1 METLQTRQ
9 DKGPGTEQ
17 NTGVYSFAQPRDR
30 QGRETSDERQQNG
43 LNEEGLARGLGWFSI
58 GLGIAELAAPRD
70 LARSIGVSDH
80 RLLLRA
86 VGLREIVT
94 GLGILT
100 RRRPAGWLWAR
111 VAGDMMDLAL
121 LGTVLNSADG
131 RRGRVTAATAA
142 VAGVT
147 MLDVWCSRQI
157 SRSPDAEVSGIPV
170 KKSITVNRPP
180 EELYRFWH
188 DFQNLP
194 RFMNHLIS
202 VQVNGER
209 RSHWVAKGPAGT
221 SVEWDAE
228 VINDKPDELIEWRSL
243 EGADVDNS
251 GSVRFE
257 RAPGGRG
264 TVVRVEM
271 EYNPPA
277 GVIGATVAK
286 LFGEAPEKQVKV
298 DLLRFKQL
306 METGEIA
313 RTEGQ
318 PAGRARSTSKKYDDF
333 LRK

>member
-1 METLQTRQ
+1 
-9 DKGPGTEQ
+9 
-17 NTGVYSFAQPRDR
+17 
-30 QGRETSDERQQNG
+30 
-43 LNEEGLARGLGWFSI
+43 
-58 GLGIAELAAPRD
+58 
-70 LARSIGVSDH
+70 
-80 RLLLRA
+80 
-86 VGLREIVT
+86 
-94 GLGILT
+94 
-100 RRRPAGWLWAR
+100 
-111 VAGDMMDLAL
+111 MDLAL
-121 LGTVLNSADG
+121 LGAALNSADG

-147 MLDVWCSRQI
+147 ALDVLCSRQI
-157 SRSPDAEVSGIPV
+157 SRSPEVNISGIHV
-170 KKSITVNRPP
+170 RKSITVNRPP

-188 DFQNLP
+188 NFENLP
-194 RFMNHLIS
+194 RFMNHLES

-228 VINDKPDELIEWRSL
+228 VIHDRPNELIEWRSL

-251 GSVRFE
+251 GLVQFQ

-277 GVIGATVAK
+277 GVIGAIVAK

-318 PAGRARSTSKKYDDF
+318 PAGRARSTSRKYDDF
-333 LRK
+333 VRK

>member
-9 DKGPGTEQ
+9 DRGSCTEQ

-30 QGRETSDERQQNG
+30 QAREASDKRRQNG
-43 LNEEGLARGLGWFSI
+43 LNEERFARGLGWFSI
-58 GLGIAELAAPRD
+58 GLGIAGVAAPQA
-70 LARSIGVSDH
+70 LARSIGVSNH
-80 RLLLRA
+80 RVLRA
-86 VGLREIVT
+86 VGLREIAT

-100 RRRPAGWLWAR
+100 GRRPAGWLWAR
-111 VAGDMMDLAL
+111 VAGDVMDLAL
-121 LGTVLNSADG
+121 LGAALNSEDG

-147 MLDVWCSRQI
+147 ALDVLCSQRL
-157 SRSPDAEVSGIPV
+157 SRSPNANVSAIRV
-170 KKSITVNRPP
+170 KKSITVNRSP

-188 DFQNLP
+188 DFQNLS

-202 VQVNGER
+202 VQVTGER

-228 VINDKPDELIEWRSL
+228 VINERPNESIEWRSL

-257 RAPGGRG
+257 PAPGGRG

-271 EYNPPA
+271 GYKPPA

-286 LFGEAPEKQVKV
+286 LFGEAPEKQIKV

-318 PAGRARSTSKKYDDF
+318 PAGRARSTSRKYDDF